1 MYTFH
6 IAFDILN
13 GKVFNHN
20 YYVCGDSKYDAA
32 QLVNETFGFLPWS
45 GSIYSHNNATELE
58 QKEANVNTLFAA
70 LSVKDINAAISFSQ
84 SI

>member
-20 YYVCGDSKYDAA
+20 YFVCADSKYDAA
-32 QLVNETFGFLPWS
+32 QLVNETFGFNSWI
-45 GSIYSHNNATELE
+45 GSIYSHNDATELE
-58 QKEANVNTLFAA
+58 QTESNINTLFAA
-70 LSVKDINAAISFSQ
+70 LSIKDINAAVSFSQ

>member
-6 IAFDILN
+6 IAFDVLN

-20 YYVCGDSKYDAA
+20 YYVCADSKYDAA
-32 QLVNETFGFLPWS
+32 QLVNETFSFLPWS

-58 QKEANVNTLFAA
+58 QKEENVNTLFAV
-70 LSVKDINAAISFSQ
+70 LVSKDINAAISFSQ